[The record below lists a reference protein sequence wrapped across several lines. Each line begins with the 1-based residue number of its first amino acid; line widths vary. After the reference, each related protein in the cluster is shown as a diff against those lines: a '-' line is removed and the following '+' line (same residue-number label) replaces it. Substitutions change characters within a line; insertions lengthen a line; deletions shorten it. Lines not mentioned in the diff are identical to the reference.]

1 MSKVSMAEW
10 SQWTNSPVTKLV
22 HAHLSEIQQDGIKN
36 MLNINAA
43 DKTLEMV
50 GTQYVA
56 SRYYVDGVAQFTDL
70 EGLASILVDE
80 GASNESA

>member
-10 SQWTNSPVTKLV
+10 SQWMNSPVTKLV

-56 SRYYVDGVAQFTDL
+56 SRYYVDGIAQFTDL
-70 EGLASILVDE
+70 EGLAAVCVE
-80 GASNESA
+80 EATNEES

>member
-10 SQWTNSPVTKLV
+10 SQWMNSPVTKLV
-22 HAHLSEIQQDGIKN
+22 HAHLSESQHDAINK

-43 DKTLEMV
+43 DKPLEVV
-50 GTQYVA
+50 GSQYLA
-56 SRYYVDGVAQFTDL
+56 ARYYVDGVAQFTDL

-80 GASNESA
+80 ATHEKS